1 MTLRSIV
8 AAIVLLIVTT
18 PAHAYLFGPSC
29 NDPATIKAFIA
40 EAQCALVMCRGEPLN
55 RSVDQIKALSA
66 TELNAI
72 LLEKQKAKAEKQ
84 GGEVPPAIVEYGAF
98 VRGFAVDM
106 YVHMSR
112 LNLAVTRTSEI
123 SHLKSDL
130 TCTAEITFNVAE
142 AREAL
147 YNEIAARVYSQP
159 DNAALLLGAL
169 ENGDT
174 QALDQAKASN
184 RGTWLAKIDQKL
196 RSPRS
201 ITFVVSQGPNGQV
214 VSTPKALLMD

>member
-1 MTLRSIV
+1 M
-8 AAIVLLIVTT
+8 
-18 PAHAYLFGPSC
+18 
-29 NDPATIKAFIA
+29 
-40 EAQCALVMCRGEPLN
+40 
-55 RSVDQIKALSA
+55 
-66 TELNAI
+66 
-72 LLEKQKAKAEKQ
+72 LEKQKAKAEKQ
-84 GGEVPPAIVEYGAF
+84 GSEVPPAIVEYGAF

-174 QALDQAKASN
+174 QALDPAKASN